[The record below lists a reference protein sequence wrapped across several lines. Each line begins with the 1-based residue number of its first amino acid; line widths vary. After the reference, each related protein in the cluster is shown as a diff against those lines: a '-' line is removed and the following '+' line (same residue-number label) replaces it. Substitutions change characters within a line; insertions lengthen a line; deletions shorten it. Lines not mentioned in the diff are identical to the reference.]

1 MPLYANIDGAKR
13 EVTQLYANIGG
24 AKKMLSE
31 MNGNIAGAK
40 KKIFSRYYTW
50 AKYVSERYATYYPSW
65 SMDEITKEYITIFP
79 PGSIVTEGKAGMWD
93 VVYNKDTNDTEYYLI
108 IGDGYSYNSTYGIF
122 TLTNQTTCRVAYTN
136 SEGTSFGISNYEIEK
151 KLIGK
156 YVVNAGDCYKII
168 SYDEYNHLILGDR
181 RHADD
186 PYYRYRY
193 VYKEDVTSTDPNA
206 YTSGSTANYTSSSPS
221 DIRTVYVKK

>member
-13 EVTQLYANIGG
+13 EVKELYANIGG

-31 MNGNIAGAK
+31 MNGNIDGAK

-50 AKYVSERYATYYPSW
+50 AKYVSERYDKYYPSYHT
-65 SMDEITKEYITIFP
+65 DIHYQTPITIFP
-79 PGSIVTEGKAGMWD
+79 PDSIITDGLAGMWD
-93 VVYNKDTNDTEYYLI
+93 VVYNNDTDNTEYYLI
-108 IGDGYSYNSTYGIF
+108 IGDDFTYHANYGSF
-122 TLTNQTTCRVAYTN
+122 TLTNKRSVRVAHSDSN
-136 SEGTSFGISNYEIEK
+136 GISFGVSNNFIETN
-151 KLIGK
+151 LIGK
-156 YVVNAGDCYKII
+156 YVENINCYKITHH
-168 SYDEYNHLILGDR
+168 DDTRTLILGIR
-181 RHADD
+181 YYAGD

>member
-1 MPLYANIDGAKR
+1 MHLYANIDGVKR
-13 EVTQLYANIGG
+13 EVKELYANIGG

-31 MNGNIAGAK
+31 MNGNIDGAK

-50 AKYVSERYATYYPSW
+50 AKYVSERYDKYYPAYNT
-65 SMDEITKEYITIFP
+65 DNYYQTPITIFP
-79 PGSIVTEGKAGMWD
+79 PGSIITDGLAGMWD
-93 VVYNKDTNDTEYYLI
+93 VVYNNDTNNTEYYLI
-108 IGDGYSYNSTYGIF
+108 IGDDFTYNVNYGNFI
-122 TLTNQTTCRVAYTN
+122 LTNKRSVRVAYTEE
-136 SEGTSFGISNYEIEK
+136 STGISFGVSNYFIK
-151 KLIGK
+151 TNLIGK
-156 YVVNAGDCYKII
+156 YVENIDCCKITDHNDTE
-168 SYDEYNHLILGDR
+168 SLILGI
-181 RHADD
+181 RHYAAE

>member
-13 EVTQLYANIGG
+13 ELTQLYANIGG

-31 MNGNIAGAK
+31 MNGNIDGAK
-40 KKIFSRYYTW
+40 KKIFSRLYTW
-50 AKYVSERYATYYPSW
+50 AKYVSERYDTYYPSYNT
-65 SMDEITKEYITIFP
+65 DNFNRTPITIFP
-79 PGSIVTEGKAGMWD
+79 PDSIITEGRAGMWD
-93 VVYNKDTNDTEYYLI
+93 VVYNNDTNNTEYYLI
-108 IGDGYSYNSTYGIF
+108 IGDEFAFNVNYGNFI
-122 TLTNQTTCRVAYTN
+122 LTNKRSVRVAY
-136 SEGTSFGISNYEIEK
+136 SESNGTSFGVSNYFIETN
-151 KLIGK
+151 LIGK
-156 YVVNAGDCYKII
+156 YVENGDCYKIA
-168 SYDEYNHLILGDR
+168 DHDDTRTLILGT
-181 RHADD
+181 RHYAGN

>member
-31 MNGNIAGAK
+31 MNGNIDGAK

-50 AKYVSERYATYYPSW
+50 AKYVSESYATYYPSW

-79 PGSIVTEGKAGMWD
+79 PNSIDLQHGWD
-93 VVYNKDTNDTEYYLI
+93 GIWDISNDEYKI
-108 IGDGYSYNSTYGIF
+108 IKGDDYRYNSTYGIF
-122 TLTNQTTCRVAYTN
+122 TPTNRTAYRVAYRN

-151 KLIGK
+151 NLIGK
-156 YVVNAGDCYKII
+156 YVVNAGDCYEII
-168 SYDEYNHLILGDR
+168 SYDEYNHLILGNR